1 MLAFVLLF
9 APVVVGQGGGQG
21 GGSLDGK
28 VVNPNTGQPVAGVDI
43 VLYTRQALRYET
55 TSDGGGGFQFA
66 DVKPG
71 SYEVRLEKEG
81 YTFGRREPAQP
92 YRIAAG
98 QPAIHVRLEMSRR
111 AALSGRVVDGE
122 GKPVRAQVKLAE
134 GGLAAAVNEDGE
146 FAIKDVEPGF
156 YTLLAMPQ
164 AAISKEAAPKSANDA
179 ERVEPVATYYPS
191 ASDSAGA
198 QKIAVRGDTDITG
211 LEIRMQTAEVHRVR
225 GVVLNENGSPTAGA
239 QVSLAPLATLPSR
252 TIATFNGLYVTIL
265 PAGRGVGPEQAQTTT
280 DSNGTFEFPSVP
292 TGDWQI
298 SARKSPVSTVDFPAI
313 SAGAVAA
320 LVGHADIQ
328 GLQVQQGSSFTLTGT
343 IDWGDLPKKAG
354 AVSLISADGQSG
366 GLASFGPSA
375 GLQPNAGLQLR
386 AVPGRYYIVPQ
397 FSAGYYPGS
406 VTLGGRD
413 VMGQAV
419 DLFPGSPPLQVSYK
433 PALGSVRGK
442 VDNAASNVI
451 LLPDQVTTVGFGR
464 MAQAKADGTFE
475 IPGVAPG
482 SYIIAALSG
491 MDQRARL
498 DSAVLAKVASSG
510 ARVRVEQ
517 SPVEGIELTA
527 APWLQ

>member
-1 MLAFVLLF
+1 
-9 APVVVGQGGGQG
+9 VGQGDGQG

-55 TSDGGGGFQFA
+55 TSDAGGGFQFA

-71 SYEVRLEKEG
+71 NYEIRFEKEG
-81 YTFGRREPAQP
+81 YTFGRRDPPQP

-122 GKPVRAQVKLAE
+122 GKPVLAQVKVAE
-134 GGLAAAVNEDGE
+134 GGLTTAVNEDGE
-146 FAIKDVEPGF
+146 FTIKDVEPGF

-164 AAISKEAAPKSANDA
+164 AAISKDVAQKSANDA
-179 ERVEPVATYYPS
+179 ERIEPIATYYPS

-198 QKIAVRGDTDITG
+198 QKIVVRGDTDITG

-225 GVVLNENGSPTAGA
+225 GVVLNEDGSPTPGA
-239 QVSLAPLATLPSR
+239 RVSLAPIAMLPSR
-252 TIATFNGLYVTIL
+252 VSNTLSNTLNGTYLTIL
-265 PAGRGVGPEQAQTTT
+265 PPGRGVGPEQAQTTT
-280 DSNGTFEFPSVP
+280 DSTGAFEFPSVP
-292 TGDWQI
+292 SGDWQI
-298 SARKSPVSTVDFPAI
+298 SARKSPVGSADFPAI
-313 SAGAVAA
+313 GAGAAAA

-328 GLQVQQGSSFTLTGT
+328 GLQVQQGSSFSLTGT
-343 IDWGDLPKKAG
+343 IDWGDLPKRAG
-354 AVSLISADGQSG
+354 AVLLTSADGQSG
-366 GLASFGPSA
+366 GRGSYT
-375 GLQPNAGLQLR
+375 PNAGLQLR

-397 FSAGYYPGS
+397 FSAGSYPDS

-419 DLFPGSPPLQVSYK
+419 DLFPGSPPIQASYK

-442 VDNAASNVI
+442 VDDAASTII
-451 LLPDQVTTVGFGR
+451 LIPEQVTTMGFGR

-475 IPGVAPG
+475 IAGVAPG
-482 SYIIAALSG
+482 SYVIAALSG

-498 DSAVLAKVASSG
+498 DSEVLVKVASSG
-510 ARVRVEQ
+510 TRVRVEQ